1 MADFLLSVGVDVGLS
16 YTEMQKDISTLVS
29 KLNSNPPKIKV
40 AFDIDDKAISNLRT
54 QIAEISKALGTS
66 GAAVKAGSGTSSTA
80 SVNAQIRQRINL
92 ENEAKQ
98 AATSAAAAKKLA
110 DDQAMKSELSRQ
122 ALLKKSYTLLT
133 QMQNAENK
141 WTAAKTGKSSSAYT
155 AIQSDIASL
164 QQWNMQFKSG
174 QMTADEFSAKL
185 SSLSSSFTTNSNTIK
200 AAGEATQTWSQ
211 RLGGLSAKFGTW
223 FSITRVI
230 MAAYR
235 ALRQMVSA
243 VIDVDTAMTELKKV
257 TDETD
262 AVYDKFLDNAARRAK
277 ELGAA
282 LSDVVTA
289 SADFA
294 RLGFNIGEAEELA
307 DAAIVYKNVGDG
319 IENISD
325 ASESIIATM
334 QAFGIEATEVMT
346 IVDKFNEVGNNYAIS
361 SKGVG
366 DALLRSA
373 AAMHSANNTLDE
385 TIALA
390 TASNTIVQ
398 DPEKVGTTL
407 KTVSM
412 YLRAA
417 KTEADEAGEST
428 EGMAN
433 SVSELRN
440 EILSLTGN
448 KVDIQIDDDT
458 FKSTYQILQELSKVW
473 HELSDVSQANILE
486 MVGGKRNS
494 NVVAAILEN
503 FSVAEKALETSMSAA
518 GSALEENE
526 KYLDSING
534 KISVFKA
541 SFEDFSTNLISSDL
555 VKDIV
560 GLGTGLINVLNTVAK
575 IVDVLGGL
583 NTILYTT
590 LSIIV
595 TIKAQAIITGVL
607 NFFNGFAA
615 TILTL
620 GTTLKKVGSALKVFI
635 AMTQASRNANAG
647 AMMVYGQS
655 TGVLGRLSAAF
666 NAVGISAST
675 AQIAVAAFM
684 IVLTALILVIQSVNK
699 AQEEAEQKA
708 AEVRQQNIQAAQ
720 AAATYS
726 DELSTLINR
735 FIELNDV
742 VGVNNNNL
750 EQFIQTRADLI
761 EKLQLEEDEL
771 DTLIAKY
778 GSYSDAVKQATVD
791 KLRDQERDLRG
802 GIGSYEDELLKAAEV
817 TYHNIMGT
825 SAQAPDNNL
834 ISYLGVLDEKIA
846 EGTEVYKAIEA
857 LENSSDFRA
866 WAKNKAFGF
875 GIEGMTIDDLD
886 TVEGVLKAYD
896 KLGEALDLV
905 ADKAGSDNEVYKQ
918 LYSQYS
924 SVTEA
929 INNYRGSIGN
939 LNKNLAEQYMLN
951 GLIGKEVPA
960 TKEEFD
966 AYKQSV
972 IDAAKNSG
980 EFIGTE
986 KDISVAIDNVLSK
999 QPQFMK
1005 FYADLIEETDN
1016 ATTSTNKFVSALSK
1030 INSLDTGLSELDK
1043 IYADIFDKGDFDWSS
1058 ILDNEAFTTAF
1069 SGLGDAYTDFIE
1081 TVANSPTDLNA
1092 CQEAFNNLA
1101 SAYIMNSSA
1110 LKGVTDE
1117 TRDATVAMLKQM
1129 GVANAAAIVDAQL
1142 AYNKEY
1148 LKYTTGDYATK
1159 TYEEI
1164 VALYNECEAGSVTQ
1178 QVLAELAIAKM
1189 MANENAIQTASD
1201 IDQLI
1206 ALANSANATTQ
1217 SLANL
1222 AKAKEMF
1229 TKADAL
1235 YTQSETTRQN
1245 YIKNGNQ
1252 ADGREWQRLFAEA
1265 SSLRSQAEELLNTPI
1280 EYNTIDADK
1289 FKVKYTGGS
1298 STSSAKSSAAKA
1310 AEKAAKDQETW
1321 FEKQLAEH
1329 QHLVAMEQETEAE
1342 YLAWLSKAY
1351 PQAYQ
1356 EGIIELKDFYKYQ
1369 EEVFEGLRDLFKDKL
1384 GDIEHE
1390 ISMRENYE
1398 GEEKKIISLYKGL
1411 MSDVEKEIA
1420 KARTQGL
1427 TDEDDYIQEL
1437 QEKWQDYANAIK
1449 DIREEIEE
1457 AAKDALDEMIDY
1469 RVDMLKQEIEDEK
1482 DALDKKLDN
1491 LKEFY
1496 DKQKEMLQDKYDE
1509 EKYLEDQAEKRKSVS
1524 DIKGELAMLEN
1535 DDSAWAQKRKLE
1547 LTEELTDAEKDLADF
1562 EKENALD
1569 KALDAIDEAY
1579 NSQEAQLQREMDALD
1594 EKLNDPNAL
1603 FNQALEDIK
1612 NNSKNQ
1618 LYYQMLMYNRQYGD
1632 GNDETVKKLWEDTYG
1647 ALNDYEKLFGKL
1659 YKGVDLKNET
1669 GVKDDKGWDDE
1680 KVSGTNP
1687 DNKPKDPPKTTTTT
1701 TTTQSTAPS
1710 LSSGSTV
1717 TIKKTATHFG
1727 SKSKGVKMASFVPG
1741 GSYTVYQTSGNQ
1753 VLIGRN
1759 GVYTGWVNKSDIV
1772 GYASGTKHAT
1782 AGLHELFEQG
1792 DEYIFSASDGSRY
1805 RMFSGG
1811 EKVLNAKATEFLYDF
1826 ANSGGDV
1833 LAQMLKN
1840 VFGGTGLDGI
1850 TPTVI
1855 NNEINMGDI
1864 IVRGSADTKTVS
1876 EIRRA
1881 QRESVDF
1888 MLKEFTKLN
1897 K

>member
-16 YTEMQKDISTLVS
+16 YTEMQKDISKLVS
-29 KLNSNPPKIKV
+29 QLNSNPPKIKV
-40 AFDIDDKAISNLRT
+40 AFDIDDKTISNLRT
-54 QIAEISKALGTS
+54 QIAEISKTLGTT
-66 GAAVKAGSGTSSTA
+66 GAAVHTGSSTSA
-80 SVNAQIRQRINL
+80 TAAVNSQLRDRVNL
-92 ENEAKQ
+92 ENQVRQ
-98 AATSAAAAKKLA
+98 ATLSSAAAKKMA
-110 DDQAMKSELSRQ
+110 DAQAAEDEIKRQ

-164 QQWNMQFKSG
+164 QQWNMQFKNG
-174 QMTADEFSAKL
+174 QITAEQFSAKL
-185 SSLSSSFTTNSNTIK
+185 KSLSANFTTNSHTIK
-200 AAGEATQTWSQ
+200 AAGEATKTWGQ
-211 RLGGLSAKFGTW
+211 RLGSLSAKFGTW

-235 ALRQMVSA
+235 ALRQMVTA

-262 AVYDKFLDNAARRAK
+262 ETYNKFLDNAAVRAK

-282 LSDVVTA
+282 LADVVTA

-294 RLGFNIGEAEELA
+294 RLGFNIEEAEALA

-319 IENISD
+319 ITDISD

-334 QAFGIEATEVMT
+334 QAFGVEAKDVMS

-373 AAMHSANNTLDE
+373 AAMHSANNSLDE

-390 TASNTIVQ
+390 TAANTIVQ
-398 DPEKVGTTL
+398 DPDKVGTTL

-417 KTEADEAGEST
+417 KTEAEDAGEST
-428 EGMAN
+428 EGMAD
-433 SVSELRN
+433 SVSELRK
-440 EILSLTGN
+440 EILDLTGQ

-458 FKSTYQILQELSKVW
+458 FKSTYQILKELSEVW
-473 HELSDVSQANILE
+473 HTLSDVSQANILE

-494 NVVAAILEN
+494 NVVAAILNN
-503 FSVAEKALETSMSAA
+503 FTVAEDALETSMASA

-526 KYLDSING
+526 KYLESING
-534 KISVFKA
+534 KISIFKA
-541 SFEDFSTNLISSDL
+541 SFQELSNNIIGSEV
-555 VKDIV
+555 VK
-560 GLGTGLINVLNTVAK
+560 
-575 IVDVLGGL
+575 
-583 NTILYTT
+583 
-590 LSIIV
+590 
-595 TIKAQAIITGVL
+595 
-607 NFFNGFAA
+607 FFVE
-615 TILTL
+615 L
-620 GTTLKKVGSALKVFI
+620 GTTLLNIINGITGVVNAFGGLKTVLLAVVSALLIAKGGLIAYKV
-635 AMTQASRNANAG
+635 Q
-647 AMMVYGQS
+647 
-655 TGVLGRLSAAF
+655 L
-666 NAVGISAST
+666 
-675 AQIAVAAFM
+675 IAVAAIQKIITFFSNLKTGIM
-684 IVLTALILVIQSVNK
+684 NIVNIIPNAIVAWKAYAAGTITASTAMQASIPVIGLVLSALTLLAGGMALASDSSEDMSEEVADTSQELQQL
-699 AQEEAEQKA
+699 AQTAADSSEKIIDLAFSYLEASNALNTLTGTVETYTNA
-708 AEVRQQNIQAAQ
+708 RQ
-720 AAATYS
+720 
-726 DELSTLINR
+726 
-735 FIELNDV
+735 
-742 VGVNNNNL
+742 
-750 EQFIQTRADLI
+750 DLI
-761 EKLQLEEDEL
+761 SGLEIEQTELQKLID
-771 DTLIAKY
+771 KY
-778 GSYSDAVKQATVD
+778 GEYD
-791 KLRDQERDLRG
+791 KALASASLSKLKDLEIDLRG
-802 GIGSYEDELLKAAEV
+802 GVDTAADKLSEARKTDIIGNYGAYHGIVPGDNAEIEQEILDAFEALK
-817 TYHNIMGT
+817 NL
-825 SAQAPDNNL
+825 PDG
-834 ISYLGVLDEKIA
+834 LGVIFQKTNVLLDAESDEIA
-846 EGTEVYKAIEA
+846 EGYYIFANNASDAAKDAYGYTTANILHQYEVYKESLKVLADTVGTDNILYREMYENYTAIKEAAEGFIEA
-857 LENSSDFRA
+857 RDALNSNLA
-866 WAKNKAFGF
+866 
-875 GIEGMTIDDLD
+875 
-886 TVEGVLKAYD
+886 
-896 KLGEALDLV
+896 
-905 ADKAGSDNEVYKQ
+905 
-918 LYSQYS
+918 SQYVLS
-924 SVTEA
+924 A
-929 INNYRGSIGN
+929 IIEDG
-939 LNKNLAEQYMLN
+939 
-951 GLIGKEVPA
+951 VPK

-966 AYKQSV
+966 TWRQSI
-972 IDAAKNSG
+972 IDASSASG
-980 EFIGTE
+980 DFSGTL
-986 KDISVAIDNVLSK
+986 DVITSAIDDVLS
-999 QPQFMK
+999 QQTQFK
-1005 FYADLIEETDN
+1005 GFFDDVTNSANN
-1016 ATTSTNKFVSALSK
+1016 AANAQKSFAEAISSVQTLGSAFDK
-1030 INSLDTGLSELDK
+1030 LDK
-1043 IYADIFDKGDFDWSS
+1043 IYADIYNKEDFDWGS
-1058 ILDNEAFTTAF
+1058 ILNNEEFAKTFG
-1069 SGLGDAYTDFIE
+1069 SLGDSYTDFIK
-1081 TVANSPTDLNA
+1081 TVSNSSSDINA

-1101 SAYIMNSSA
+1101 QAYLLSSGI
-1110 LKGVTDE
+1110 LSDVTDE
-1117 TRDATVAMLKQM
+1117 TRNATVAMLEQM

-1142 AYNKEY
+1142 AYNKER
-1148 LKYTTGDYATK
+1148 LKYTTGDYVDM

-1164 VALYNECEAGSVTQ
+1164 LELYNECEAASVTQ

-1189 MANENAIQTASD
+1189 FANENGIRTESD

-1206 ALANSANATTQ
+1206 ALANTAKATEA
-1217 SLANL
+1217 SLNNL
-1222 AKAKEMF
+1222 AQAKALMAQAESY
-1229 TKADAL
+1229 KAISDKA
-1235 YTQSETTRQN
+1235 
-1245 YIKNGNQ
+1245 Q
-1252 ADGREWQRLFAEA
+1252 ADGDGYNFQKNLAAAQSYWSKAQEY
-1265 SSLRSQAEELLNTPI
+1265 LNKPL
-1280 EYNTIDADK
+1280 EYNQIDPNQ
-1289 FKVKYTGGS
+1289 FKANYTGGS
-1298 STSSAKSSAAKA
+1298 STRSARSSASKA

-1321 FEKQLAEH
+1321 FDKQLTEH

-1342 YLAWLSKAY
+1342 YLAWLSGAY
-1351 PQAYQ
+1351 PKAYQ

-1390 ISMRENYE
+1390 ISMRENYD
-1398 GEEKKIISLYKGL
+1398 GEEKKIISLYQGL
-1411 MSDVEKEIA
+1411 IKDVEKEIA
-1420 KARTQGL
+1420 NARAQGL

-1437 QEKWQDYANAIK
+1437 QEKWQDYTNAIK

-1680 KVSGTNP
+1680 KISGTNP
-1687 DNKPKDPPKTTTTT
+1687 DNKPKETPKTTTTT
-1701 TTTQSTAPS
+1701 TKTESTAPS
-1710 LSSGSTV
+1710 LTSGSTV
-1717 TIKKTATHFG
+1717 KIKTSATHFG
-1727 SKSKGVKMASFVPG
+1727 SKSGGVKMASFVPG

>member
-16 YTEMQKDISTLVS
+16 YTEMQKDISKLVS
-29 KLNSNPPKIKV
+29 QLNSNPPKIKV
-40 AFDIDDKAISNLRT
+40 AFDIDNTTISNLRN
-54 QIAEISKALGTS
+54 QIAEISKTLGTT

-110 DDQAMKSELSRQ
+110 DDQAMKSEMSRQ

-185 SSLSSSFTTNSNTIK
+185 SSLSSSFTTNSHTIK

-262 AVYDKFLDNAARRAK
+262 DTYNKFLENAAVRAK

-289 SADFA
+289 TADFA

-334 QAFGIEATEVMT
+334 QAFGIEASEVMT

-398 DPEKVGTTL
+398 DPEKVGTVL

-412 YLRAA
+412 YLRSA
-417 KTEADEAGEST
+417 KTEADDAGEST

-440 EILSLTGN
+440 EILALTGN
-448 KVDIQIDDDT
+448 KVDIQIDEDT
-458 FKSTYQILQELSKVW
+458 FKSTYQILKELSGVW
-473 HELSDVSQANILE
+473 DSLTDVSQANILE

-503 FSVAEKALETSMSAA
+503 FSIAEEALQTSMSAA

-541 SFEDFSTNLISSDL
+541 AFEDFSTNLISSDL

-560 GLGTGLINVLNTVAK
+560 ELGTVLINVLNAVAK

-595 TIKAQAIITGVL
+595 TIKAQAIITGVM
-607 NFFNGFAA
+607 NFFTGFAT

-684 IVLTALILVIQSVNK
+684 IVLTALVLVIQSVNK

-720 AAATYS
+720 TAATLS

-735 FIELNDV
+735 YIELNDV
-742 VGVNNNNL
+742 VGVNSNNV
-750 EQFIQTRADLI
+750 EQLIQTKAELI
-761 EKLQLEEDEL
+761 EKLQIEEDEL
-771 DTLIAKY
+771 DTLIKKY
-778 GSYSDAVKQATVD
+778 GSYSDAVKQATID
-791 KLRDQERDLRG
+791 KLRDSERDLRG
-802 GIGSYEDELLKAAEV
+802 GINSYEDELLKAAEV
-817 TYHNIMGT
+817 EWQHGVMGT
-825 SAQAPDNNL
+825 SASIPKSNL
-834 ISYLGVLDEKIA
+834 VSITGILDEKIK
-846 EGTEVYKAIEA
+846 EGTEVYKAIQA
-857 LENSSDFRA
+857 LESSGDFRA
-866 WAKNKAFGF
+866 WAQNKAFGF
-875 GIEGMTIDDLD
+875 GIEGMDIYDLEN
-886 TVEGVLKAYD
+886 VEGVLKAYD

-905 ADKAGSDNEVYKQ
+905 AEKAGSDNEVYKE
-918 LYSQYS
+918 LYAQYS
-924 SVTEA
+924 KVTEA
-929 INNYRGSIGN
+929 VNNYKGSIGN
-939 LNKNLAEQYMLN
+939 LNKNLAEQYMLD
-951 GLIGKEVPA
+951 GLIGKEVPK

-986 KDISVAIDNVLSK
+986 KDISVAIDNVLSQ

-1005 FYADLIEETDN
+1005 FYADLIKETDN
-1016 ATTSTNKFVSALSK
+1016 ATDSTNKFVSALSK
-1030 INSLDTGLSELDK
+1030 INALDTGLSELDK

-1058 ILDNEAFTTAF
+1058 ILDNEAFTNAF
-1069 SGLGDAYTDFIE
+1069 SGLGDAYTDFME

-1142 AYNKEY
+1142 AYSKEY

-1189 MANENAIQTASD
+1189 MANDNAIRTSSD

-1206 ALANSANATTQ
+1206 ALANSANATTA
-1217 SLANL
+1217 SLNNL
-1222 AKAKEMF
+1222 AQAKALMSQAESY
-1229 TKADAL
+1229 KAISDKA
-1235 YTQSETTRQN
+1235 
-1245 YIKNGNQ
+1245 Q
-1252 ADGREWQRLFAEA
+1252 ADGDGYNFQKNLAAAQSYWSRAQ
-1265 SSLRSQAEELLNTPI
+1265 ELLNKPL

-1289 FKVKYTGGS
+1289 FKVNYSGGS
-1298 STSSAKSSAAKA
+1298 SYKSAQSSAAKA
-1310 AEKAAKDQETW
+1310 AEKAAKEQETW
-1321 FEKQLAEH
+1321 FEKQLADH
-1329 QHLVAMEQETEAE
+1329 QHMVAMEQETEAE
-1342 YLAWLSKAY
+1342 YLAWLSGAY
-1351 PQAYQ
+1351 PKAYQ

-1369 EEVFEGLRDLFKDKL
+1369 EEVFEGLRDVFIDSLEDV
-1384 GDIEHE
+1384 EHE
-1390 ISMRENYE
+1390 ISMRGNYE
-1398 GEEKKIISLYKGL
+1398 GEEKKIISLYEGL
-1411 MSDVEKEIA
+1411 MADVEKEIA
-1420 KARTQGL
+1420 RARAQGL

-1437 QEKWQDYANAIK
+1437 QEKWQDYANEIK

-1496 DKQKEMLQDKYDE
+1496 DKQKEMLQDQYDE
-1509 EKYLEDQAEKRKSVS
+1509 EKYLQDQADKRKSVS

-1547 LTEELTDAEKDLADF
+1547 LQEELSTAEQDLADF

-1669 GVKDDKGWDDE
+1669 GVKDEKGWDNE

-1687 DNKPKDPPKTTTTT
+1687 DNKKTETPKKTTT

-1710 LSSGSTV
+1710 LTSGSTV
-1717 TIKKTATHFG
+1717 KIKTSATHFG
-1727 SKSKGVKMASFVPG
+1727 SKSGGVRMASFVPG
-1741 GSYTVYQTSGNQ
+1741 GSYTVYQTSGDQ

-1759 GVYTGWVNKSDIV
+1759 GVYTGWVKKSDIV
-1772 GYASGTKHAT
+1772 GYASGTKNAT

-1826 ANSGGDV
+1826 ANGGENA

-1840 VFGGTGLDGI
+1840 VFGGTSLNGI
-1850 TPTVI
+1850 SPTVI

-1864 IVRGSADTKTVS
+1864 VIKGSADTRTVS